1 MHLVQILLP
10 LYDNHGSAFG
20 REPFDRVRRELTD
33 RFGGVTAY
41 LRSPAS
47 GAWKE
52 EGGRVERDEVVILEV
67 MDRDLD
73 REWWADYRR
82 ALEERFRQDEVMIR
96 AMQTEQL

>member
-10 LYDNHGSAFG
+10 LYDNGGSAFG
-20 REPFDRVRRELTD
+20 REPFDRVRGELTD

-52 EGGRVERDEVVILEV
+52 DGGRVERDEVVILEV
-67 MDRDLD
+67 MDDGLD
-73 REWWADYRR
+73 RAWWGRYRAD
-82 ALEERFRQDEVMIR
+82 LESRFRQDEVMIR
-96 AMQTEQL
+96 AMAAERL

>member
-1 MHLVQILLP
+1 VHLVQILLP
-10 LYDNHGSAFG
+10 LYDNDGNAFG
-20 REPFDRVRRELTD
+20 HAPFNRVRGELTD

-52 EGGRVERDEVVILEV
+52 DGGHVERDEVVILEV

-73 REWWADYRR
+73 RDWWARYRR
-82 ALEERFRQDEVMIR
+82 DLESRFRQDEVMIR
-96 AMQTEQL
+96 AMETEQL